1 MNAFLP
7 GIVGEVFA
15 SVPAAFLGRFGSLHV
30 QLDGQAATKRGRCG
44 LLLPVKLSRSVAAW
58 QWAWYEILRATS
70 ARFAPVW
77 GVVSGCHVKGQ
88 TSVEKETAGRQL
100 NEVCGA

>member
-1 MNAFLP
+1 M
-7 GIVGEVFA
+7 
-15 SVPAAFLGRFGSLHV
+15 R
-30 QLDGQAATKRGRCG
+30 
-44 LLLPVKLSRSVAAW
+44 LLPFWADLAASMCSLMARPQPSADVSVYSFQLSPRAAW